1 MKLKEVLDKTTAF
14 FKEKK
19 IETPRLDAELLFAHA
34 LKLERIQLYLKFD
47 QPLQESEL
55 ETLRGFVRRRAQ
67 GEPVAYILGYRDFFG
82 YRFEVDASTLVPRPE
97 TEILVEEVLKWA
109 SNKEEAFNIVD
120 LGTGTGCIGLSL
132 LKNLPHAQ
140 LLAVDSSEKAL
151 EVAQR
156 NAVTLEVSERAHFLL
171 ADAGNVDLVMSKLK
185 EFMKSDKLDVLVSN
199 PPYIAKDDLNVEEN
213 VKKFEPT
220 TALFADDE
228 GLALL
233 KKWSTSY
240 SRHLAQKSL
249 MLMEMGWTQGPAMKN
264 HFDRLEIFNEV
275 RIVKDLS
282 GHDRVIYGVRNG

>member
-1 MKLKEVLDKTTAF
+1 
-14 FKEKK
+14 
-19 IETPRLDAELLFAHA
+19 
-34 LKLERIQLYLKFD
+34 
-47 QPLQESEL
+47 
-55 ETLRGFVRRRAQ
+55 
-67 GEPVAYILGYRDFFG
+67 
-82 YRFEVDASTLVPRPE
+82 
-97 TEILVEEVLKWA
+97 
-109 SNKEEAFNIVD
+109 
-120 LGTGTGCIGLSL
+120 
-132 LKNLPHAQ
+132 
-140 LLAVDSSEKAL
+140 
-151 EVAQR
+151 
-156 NAVTLEVSERAHFLL
+156 
-171 ADAGNVDLVMSKLK
+171 
-185 EFMKSDKLDVLVSN
+185 VLVSN